1 MKEPMYLHL
10 TKGPIPLS
18 QCSPPE
24 LMEVVSGET
33 EFVPDETDTDELF
46 GRQYAA
52 QLLKEKLSV

>member
-1 MKEPMYLHL
+1 MREPNYLSL

-18 QCSPPE
+18 QCNPPE
-24 LMEVVSGET
+24 LMEVATGAV

-52 QLLKEKLSV
+52 ILLAEKLNV